1 MKYYSLFKCPSGLP
15 RPVII
20 KGRSGQGVG
29 SFLKSPHM
37 QNPLNILQE
46 SFAPANSI
54 VPERPL
60 DVPGRTLPPLGRPP
74 AVPPSGSA
82 QNYHQEASRPA
93 ARSPGVQYRYFGK
106 ISEPLNS
113 ETTFC
118 LLFFSPHTVYF
129 VILLKCQHQI

>member
-15 RPVII
+15 RPAKI
-20 KGRSGQGVG
+20 KGHSGQGVG
-29 SFLKSPHM
+29 NFLKSPHM
-37 QNPLNILQE
+37 HNHLNILQE
-46 SFAPANSI
+46 SFAPANSM
-54 VPERPL
+54 VSERPL
-60 DVPGRTLPPLGRPP
+60 DVPGRTSDTLPPLGRPP
-74 AVPPSGSA
+74 AAPPSESA

-118 LLFFSPHTVYF
+118 FLFFLTTYC
-129 VILLKCQHQI
+129 LLCYTS